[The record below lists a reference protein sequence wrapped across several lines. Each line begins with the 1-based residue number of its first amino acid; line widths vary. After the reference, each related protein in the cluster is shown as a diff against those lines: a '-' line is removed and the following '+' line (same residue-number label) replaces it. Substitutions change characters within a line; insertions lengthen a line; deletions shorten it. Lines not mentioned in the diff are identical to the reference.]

1 MQSVYN
7 IYNSCSSI
15 KIYSANQSASKV
27 QISCLSTQT
36 GQNGFKEIYTFQV
49 ADSTK
54 EGFCHSNF
62 PLKQSPIIQVS
73 HLS

>member
-1 MQSVYN
+1 M
-7 IYNSCSSI
+7 
-15 KIYSANQSASKV
+15 YSANQSAPKV
-27 QISCLSTQT
+27 QISCLPTRT
-36 GQNGFKEIYTFQV
+36 GLDGFKELYTFQV

-62 PLKQSPIIQVS
+62 PLKQSPIIRVS